1 MIISL
6 QANFSGLSIPDNF
19 IEDLK
24 KRTGCSIVR
33 GFSDD
38 AEIVVFAGK
47 PVPGK
52 KTKFMQSISAG
63 VNHLD
68 FKNIDSKIEICSNAD
83 AWSIPVAEHAF
94 ALILAKYKNICQ
106 SDANIKNRIYKREPG
121 NSLYGETI
129 GILGYGG
136 IGREIAKR
144 AKAFGMH
151 TIGLGRTERTDPELD
166 IFTKDSEYVARNSD
180 IVAITLPLNRYT
192 RGMVD
197 YNFLSMV
204 KGDIIV
210 NVGRSEIVDR
220 DGMIQFLN
228 ENKNKWFLTDVW
240 WGEPEITGS
249 IPENVIVTP
258 HVAGLS
264 KNFMMVPVELA
275 FDNVLAYLHGTPKNI
290 VNRNDYT

>member
-106 SDANIKNRIYKREPG
+106 SDANIKNRVYKREPG

-151 TIGLGRTERTDPELD
+151 TIGYGRTERTDPELD
-166 IFTKDSEYVARNSD
+166 IFTKESEYVARNS
-180 IVAITLPLNRYT
+180 T
-192 RGMVD
+192 
-197 YNFLSMV
+197 
-204 KGDIIV
+204 
-210 NVGRSEIVDR
+210 
-220 DGMIQFLN
+220 
-228 ENKNKWFLTDVW
+228 
-240 WGEPEITGS
+240 
-249 IPENVIVTP
+249 
-258 HVAGLS
+258 
-264 KNFMMVPVELA
+264 
-275 FDNVLAYLHGTPKNI
+275 
-290 VNRNDYT
+290 

>member
-249 IPENVIVTP
+249 IPENVIVTQ